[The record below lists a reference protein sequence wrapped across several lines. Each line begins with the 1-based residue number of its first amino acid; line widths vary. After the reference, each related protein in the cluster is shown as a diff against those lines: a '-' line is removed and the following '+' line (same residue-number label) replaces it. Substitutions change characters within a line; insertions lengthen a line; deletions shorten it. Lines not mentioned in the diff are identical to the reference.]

1 MKELNCR
8 VSGLLSWISLLL
20 VVACLGVP
28 WHVSAVGSW
37 VPLNNKPLSGRGGL
51 GPMLLLPDG
60 RVMGQFFGGT
70 NWYMLTPDTYGS
82 YTNGNWTTLPLM
94 VGGNRQFCSTA
105 VLRDGRVFVAGGEY
119 GGNPAGGNSGS
130 TAEVYD
136 PVANNWTLIPVPNN
150 LINTNSP
157 DSNNGG
163 FRDSVCTLLPNG
175 NVMIAPVFPIA
186 GNGTVLFDPV
196 LNSLS
201 AGPAALASQN
211 EVCWVKLPDDSILT
225 IDQGPPATTSER
237 FIPSLNRWIA
247 DKNLPVQLYDATS
260 EIGAGLLLPDG
271 RVFFLGGTGPT
282 AFYTP
287 SGNTNLGSWVQGPN
301 IPGGMVNRDA
311 PAAMMVNGKILCALS
326 SATNTTKVPVYFY
339 EFDPATTNFTQIN
352 GPSGGL
358 ASVNNVISDWYAM
371 LALPDG
377 NILVSDDSAPGNQGA
392 QLYLYV
398 PDGTP
403 LAAGKPTISSVTA
416 NGNGSYHLIGTR
428 LNGISQGAAY
438 GDEMQMD
445 SNYPLVRLVADS
457 GEVTYARTFN
467 WSSTGVQTGNQ
478 VVSTE
483 FTPPPVI
490 AGSGAISLVVVANGI
505 SSDPVPLPLV
515 RPGETLTFSGNASM
529 GDSSYEI
536 RGGTTEVQHGSPGVT
551 STLARTA
558 GGKIQLLNSAT
569 AATATIII
577 GGGPGN
583 GGSGGVLE
591 FRDQTTA
598 AAATITSGPGVLGP
612 NFDELSPNPIDGF
625 GGAANFYDT
634 SLAGTARFTNNGE
647 DFRGGT
653 GGSAGFFKNA
663 SADQGVF
670 NNKAATANLG
680 RGGVTQFTDTATAGF
695 ATFINDGASVISDF
709 SGVTLDF
716 SAGKTIFYLS
726 SSAGHGTFTNKAA
739 LPSIYGSGAG
749 ATRFLGT
756 SSAASGTFINEGAG
770 YQIPRGVTQFF
781 ANSTAG
787 TGTFINLAGA
797 NWGGAVEFYDQSTA
811 GDGVFVNDTTSST
824 LTAGGEFSFNDNS
837 TAGTGHFSSTGTF
850 GGHVTFNNQS
860 SADYATIMLTPNQP
874 NNRIDFRESST
885 AGNSILQIGAGGLVA
900 FQGTAT
906 AANATITIGANDVGT
921 LVSSGQAQGAFYSGT
936 AGNAQIT
943 VRGGE
948 TATKLGSILSFWNFI
963 AESTAGNATI
973 AVAGAKNGGL
983 TGGSVIFNTGSHAG
997 NATLIASGEANADL
1011 ATAATISFRG
1021 GAQGD
1026 LCRVIADTGG
1036 WFDCSGNALYGGTA
1050 IGSIE
1055 GAGRISLG
1063 AALLTV
1069 GRANTST
1076 IFLGPITQGEGYTPG
1091 IGGRLTKTGTG
1102 ALTLA
1107 GVNTYTG
1114 LTTINA
1120 GTLAVNGSLAGGVQV
1135 NAGATL
1141 KGTGTIAGTV
1151 TVAAGGSVAP
1161 GNSPGTLTIGK
1172 DYQGSQGILE
1182 MEVAGPNPENQD
1194 LLIVNGNVNL
1204 GGTLL
1209 LIFSGF
1215 APSANETFPVLEA
1228 TGNLSVNNLN
1238 IVVLGLKPGFQPS
1251 YQVSG
1256 GKLILTA
1263 TSSGQLRTTDD
1274 PIQGLAPFFTPQSGF
1289 VYPVFTLAG
1298 ATYQFDTSTDLKS
1311 WTPVSVVPG
1320 ANKLVEFRQ
1329 IPPASD
1335 ARRFYRV
1342 IQVSGTL

>member
-1 MKELNCR
+1 MTDPQNR
-8 VSGLLSWISLLL
+8 IPRRWASRSAL
-20 VVACLGVP
+20 VAATLFL
-28 WHVSAVGSW
+28 AVLTGMAGTW
-37 VPLNNKPLSGRGGL
+37 TTLQNAAPGNVQL
-51 GPMLLLPDG
+51 MLLLSDG
-60 RVMGQFFGGT
+60 TVMAQQAGT
-70 NWYMLTPDTYGS
+70 SSNWYRLTPDIHGS
-82 YTNGNWTTLPLM
+82 HINGTWSTLAPM
-94 VGGNRQFCSTA
+94 NFTREFYSSA

-119 GGNPAGGNSGS
+119 PTNAVANRGGN
-130 TAEVYD
+130 TAEIYNPLD
-136 PVANNWTLIPVPNN
+136 NTWTVIPVPAG
-150 LINTNSP
+150 LICTNCGNPVSP
-157 DSNNGG
+157 GFSDSGC
-163 FRDSVCTLLPNG
+163 VLLPDG
-175 NVMIAPVFPIA
+175 KVLIAPVQPVTP
-186 GNGTVLFDPV
+186 NGTVIFDPV
-196 LNSLS
+196 SNTFSS
-201 AGPAALASQN
+201 GPAYLVNQN
-211 EVCWVKLPDDSILT
+211 EATWVKLPDDSILT
-225 IDQGPPATTSER
+225 IDPSNNPNFLNSSER
-237 FIPSLNRWIA
+237 FIPSLNNGQGGWIA
-247 DKNLPVQLYDATS
+247 DKSLTVPMYNSAT
-260 EIGAGLLLPDG
+260 ETGAGVLLPDG
-271 RVFFLGGTGPT
+271 RAFFIGGNGQT
-282 AFYTP
+282 AYYTP
-287 SGNTNLGSWVQGPN
+287 SGNTNQGSWTNGPN
-301 IPGGMVNRDA
+301 LVSPGVGWDE
-311 PAAMMVNGKILCALS
+311 PAAMMVNGKVLFQTVLGPS
-326 SATNTTKVPVYFY
+326 QNPQPRGFY
-339 EFDPATTNFTQIN
+339 EMDPTSNFPIGTITETPEW
-352 GPSGGL
+352 GDTSGT
-358 ASVNNVISDWYAM
+358 SHIM
-371 LALPDG
+371 LNLPDG
-377 NILVSDDSAPGNQGA
+377 NVLVSYGSSTIRVYQPGG
-392 QLYLYV
+392 V
-398 PDGTP
+398 PVP
-403 LAAGKPTISSVTA
+403 AGKPTITSITPNA
-416 NGNGSYHLIGTR
+416 DGSYHLTGTQ
-428 LNGISQGAAY
+428 LNGISQGSSF
-438 GDEMQMD
+438 GDDAQMD
-445 SNYPLVRLVADS
+445 SNYPLVRLIAAS

-483 FTPPPVI
+483 FTLPPVI

-529 GDSSYEI
+529 GDSYYKI

-647 DFRGGT
+647 GFRGGT
-653 GGSAGFFKNA
+653 GGLAGFFNNA
-663 SADQGVF
+663 SADHGVF

-695 ATFINDGASVISDF
+695 ATFINDGSGVASDF
-709 SGVTLDF
+709 SG
-716 SAGKTIFYLS
+716 GETIFHLS
-726 SSAGHGTFTNKAA
+726 SNAGHGTFTNKAA
-739 LPSIYGSGAG
+739 SLYGSAQTRYAAAG
-749 ATRFLGT
+749 ATRFLDT

-770 YQIPRGVTQFF
+770 YQVARGVTQFF
-781 ANSTAG
+781 ATSTAG
-787 TGTFINLAGA
+787 TGTFTNLAGA
-797 NWGGAVEFYDQSTA
+797 SGGGAVEFYDQSTA

-837 TAGTGHFSSTGTF
+837 KAGTGRFSSTGTF

-860 SADYATIMLTPNQP
+860 SADHATIMLTPNQP
-874 NNRIDFRESST
+874 NNRIDFRGSST
-885 AGNSILQIGAGGLVA
+885 AGNSILQIGAGGIVA

-921 LVSSGQAQGAFYSGT
+921 LVSSGQAQGAFFSGT

-943 VRGGE
+943 VRGAE
-948 TATKLGSILSFWNFI
+948 TANKFGSILSFYNSD
-963 AESTAGNATI
+963 STAGNATI
-973 AVAGAKNGGL
+973 AVAGAKNGGR

-997 NATLIASGEANADL
+997 NATLIASGETNADL
-1011 ATAATISFRG
+1011 STAATISFRG
-1021 GAQGD
+1021 GARGD

-1036 WFDCSGNALYGGTA
+1036 WFDCSDNAVYGGTA
-1050 IGSIE
+1050 VGSIE

-1063 AALLTV
+1063 AALLAV
-1069 GRANTST
+1069 GSANTST
-1076 IFLGPITQGEGYTPG
+1076 VFLGPITQGGGYTPG

-1151 TVAAGGSVAP
+1151 TVAAGGIVAP

-1172 DYQGSQGILE
+1172 DYSQGSQGILE

-1298 ATYQFDTSTDLKS
+1298 ATYRFDTSTDLKS
-1311 WTPVSVVPG
+1311 WTPISVVPG

-1335 ARRFYRV
+1335 AHRFYRV
-1342 IQVSGTL
+1342 IQVSGTP